1 MPSNERAEAPAAAN
15 PAAVLNQ
22 ANLHF
27 ESGAFDEAVAGYLR
41 AIALKPDFVD
51 AHSNLG
57 NVLRRQGRVEE
68 AIAAC
73 RRAIALNPDF
83 APAHLNLALALLLN
97 GDFDEG
103 WREYEW
109 RWQGGTKDL
118 KPRDLRRP
126 RWRGEDLRG
135 KTLLLHAEQ
144 GLGDTLQFARF
155 APMMAMRGAKVM
167 LAVQPPLVALLR
179 DAQWPNVRVNDGA
192 KLSGFDFELPLMSA
206 PAVLGMTEKTIP
218 PTVPYLAADADRVA
232 SWRKRLPRDTF
243 NIGIVW
249 QGRPEAKIDPRRSFP
264 LRHCAALCRIGGVS
278 VISLQKGHG
287 LDQLDSL
294 PAGMKIERLDPDF
307 DNGPGAFLDS
317 AAIMKSLDLIITADT
332 ATAHLAGALA
342 RPVWIALPQ
351 VAEWRW
357 LTRRDDS
364 PWYPTARLFRQ
375 GGAADW
381 DEVFARMARELAPIV
396 AAARGERA
404 P

>member
-1 MPSNERAEAPAAAN
+1 MASNQRANAPSSAATN
-15 PAAVLNQ
+15 PATVVNE
-22 ANLHF
+22 ANRQF

-41 AIALKPDFVD
+41 AIALKSDFVD

-73 RRAIALNPDF
+73 RRAIAIKPDF
-83 APAHLNLALALLLN
+83 APAHLNLALALLLK
-97 GDFDEG
+97 GDFAEG

-109 RWQGGTKDL
+109 RWQGGTPDL
-118 KPRDLRRP
+118 KLRDLRRP

-155 APMMAMRGAKVM
+155 APMMATRGAKVI
-167 LAVQPPLVALLR
+167 LAVPPPLVALLR
-179 DAQWPNVRVNDGA
+179 DAQWPNVKVSDGA
-192 KLSGFDFELPLMSA
+192 KLTGYDFELPLMSV

-218 PTVPYLAADADRVA
+218 PIVPYLAANAERVA
-232 SWRKRLPRDTF
+232 AWRKRLPNDGFR
-243 NIGIVW
+243 IGVVW
-249 QGRPEAKIDPRRSFP
+249 QGRPDAKIDSRRSFP
-264 LRHCAALCRIGGVS
+264 LRSCAPICRLKGTSI
-278 VISLQKGHG
+278 ISLQKGHG
-287 LDQLDSL
+287 LDQLDAL
-294 PAGMKIERLDPDF
+294 PAGVRIQRLDPDF
-307 DNGPGAFLDS
+307 DTGPDAFLDS
-317 AAIMKSLDLIITADT
+317 AAIMMSLDLIITADT

-357 LTRRDDS
+357 LMDREDS

-375 GGAADW
+375 GDDADW

-396 AAARGERA
+396 AAATR
-404 P
+404 

>member
-1 MPSNERAEAPAAAN
+1 MASNQQAGAPTGAN
-15 PAAVLNQ
+15 PAAVLNE

-41 AIALKPDFVD
+41 AITLKPDFVD

-73 RRAIALNPDF
+73 RRAIALKPDF

-109 RWQGGTKDL
+109 RWQGGAKDL

-155 APMMAMRGAKVM
+155 APVMATRGAKVI

-179 DAQWPNVRVNDGA
+179 EAQWPNVKVNDGA
-192 KLSGFDFELPLMSA
+192 RLSGFDFELPLMSV
-206 PAVLGMTEKTIP
+206 PAVVGMTEKTIP
-218 PTVPYLAADADRVA
+218 PIVPYLATDPDRTAV
-232 SWRKRLPRDTF
+232 WRKRLPNDRYK
-243 NIGIVW
+243 IGIVW

-264 LRHCAALCRIGGVS
+264 LQSCAPLCRIKGVS

-287 LDQLDSL
+287 LDQLDAL
-294 PAGMKIERLDPDF
+294 PPDMNIERLDPDF

-317 AAIMKSLDLIITADT
+317 AAIMMSLDLVITADT

-357 LTRRDDS
+357 LMRRDDT

-381 DEVFARMARELAPIV
+381 HEVFARMARELAPLS
-396 AAARGERA
+396 AAK
-404 P
+404 PQ